1 MTDAGAQITLNVFSN
16 CSEVDVR
23 KIPVRETVESFFA
36 CFGRETVARTVYFI
50 HDFPFKRSYS
60 ALCQLI
66 SEFHTPIGPFE
77 IHYAYGLAFAYRK
90 SVILCETDY
99 AFQLEH
105 DWRFNKPLIRHSIGN
120 LVAAM
125 EAGEIDHLRFN
136 KDQNVP
142 NWCDVELEETS
153 FASVPMLRTPMRSN
167 NPHLIHVPTYR
178 EKWLHLID
186 PSRGKSH
193 GVEENLWRVPN
204 SAIYGPLN
212 HPATIEH
219 NDGRQRLRKLGKK
232 LGKPTFNFLIHS
244 GVIETAFEAE
254 HYLKRH
260 LGRA

>member
-1 MTDAGAQITLNVFSN
+1 MTGSGAQITLNVFSN

-23 KIPVRETVESFFA
+23 KIPVKETVESFFA
-36 CFGRETVARTVYFI
+36 CFGRDVVARTVYFI
-50 HDFPFKRSYS
+50 DPSPFRRSYETHR
-60 ALCQLI
+60 QRI
-66 SEFHTPIGPFE
+66 SEFHTPLGPFE
-77 IHYAYGLAFAYRK
+77 IHYTYGLAFGYRK
-90 SVILCETDY
+90 SIVLSETEY

-105 DWRFNKPLIRHSIGN
+105 DWRFNAPLIRHSIEH

-125 EAGEIDHLRFN
+125 KAGGIDHLRFN
-136 KDQNVP
+136 QHVNATSRY
-142 NWCDVELEETS
+142 DVELEETS

-186 PSRGKSH
+186 PARGKSK

-212 HPATIEH
+212 YPATIEH
-219 NDGRQRLRKLGKK
+219 NDGRERLRKLGKK
-232 LGKPTFNFLIHS
+232 LGKPTFNFLIRS
-244 GVIETAFEAE
+244 GAMEAAFEAE
-254 HYLKRH
+254 HFVKRR